1 MGIKIFTNISKEFK
15 ETTLTITAPVL
26 TEEIQGII
34 EYASNSKVPSKI
46 MANKNN
52 EIYFIKIED
61 IICFFSQDKYNYI
74 RTKDG
79 IYRLKYKLY
88 EIEEVFNSKDFIRIS
103 KSCIININQVK
114 CFDTN
119 TLGTLIVKLNDN
131 TQEIVSKRNVSQIM
145 KLLRER
151 SKIIWKNILRVL

>member
-88 EIEEVFNSKDFIRIS
+88 EIDEVFNSKDFIRIS

-119 TLGTLIVKLNDN
+119 TLGTLVVKLNDN

-151 SKIIWKNILRVL
+151 SKII

>member
-15 ETTLTITAPVL
+15 ETTLTITAPIL

-119 TLGTLIVKLNDN
+119 TLGTLVVKLNDN

-151 SKIIWKNILRVL
+151 SKII

>member
-34 EYASNSKVPSKI
+34 EYASNSRVPSKI

-119 TLGTLIVKLNDN
+119 TLGTLVVKLNDN

-151 SKIIWKNILRVL
+151 SKII

>member
-34 EYASNSKVPSKI
+34 EYASNNKVPSKI

-119 TLGTLIVKLNDN
+119 TLGTLVVKLNDN

-151 SKIIWKNILRVL
+151 NKII

>member
-26 TEEIQGII
+26 TGEIQGII

-119 TLGTLIVKLNDN
+119 TLGTLVVKLNDN

-145 KLLRER
+145 KLLKER
-151 SKIIWKNILRVL
+151 SKII

>member
-15 ETTLTITAPVL
+15 ETTLTITAPIL

-88 EIEEVFNSKDFIRIS
+88 EIEEVFDSKDFIRIS

-119 TLGTLIVKLNDN
+119 TLGTLVVKLNDN

-151 SKIIWKNILRVL
+151 SKII

>member
-15 ETTLTITAPVL
+15 ETTLTITAPIL

-151 SKIIWKNILRVL
+151 SKII

>member
-151 SKIIWKNILRVL
+151 SKIIWKNILRVF

>member
-119 TLGTLIVKLNDN
+119 TLGTLVVKLNDN

-151 SKIIWKNILRVL
+151 SKII

>member
-151 SKIIWKNILRVL
+151 SKII

>member
-131 TQEIVSKRNVSQIM
+131 TQEVVSKRNVSQIM

-151 SKIIWKNILRVL
+151 SKII

>member
-15 ETTLTITAPVL
+15 ETILTITAPVL

-119 TLGTLIVKLNDN
+119 TLGTLVVKLNDN

-151 SKIIWKNILRVL
+151 SKII

>member
-15 ETTLTITAPVL
+15 ETTLTITAPIL

-88 EIEEVFNSKDFIRIS
+88 EIEEVFDSKDFIRIS

-119 TLGTLIVKLNDN
+119 TLGTLVVKLNDN

-151 SKIIWKNILRVL
+151 SKIIWKNILRVF

>member
-119 TLGTLIVKLNDN
+119 TLGTLVVKLNDN